1 MSADLAAIRARLTDR
16 RAQLLAHLVGIEADL
31 AQPLEADFAEQAVE
45 REDDEALDR
54 LSRAE
59 VSEIG
64 RIDQAI
70 ERIDEGVYGVC
81 IECGEPVAPAR
92 LAALPEAALC
102 IECAAG
108 R

>member
-16 RAQLLAHLVGIEADL
+16 RAQLLAHLASIEADL

-70 ERIDEGVYGVC
+70 ERIDQGVYGVC

-102 IECAAG
+102 MECAAG

>member
-1 MSADLAAIRARLTDR
+1 MNADLAAIRARLTDR
-16 RAQLLAHLVGIEADL
+16 RAQLLAQLASIEADL
-31 AQPLEADFAEQAVE
+31 GQPLEADFAEQAVE

-54 LSRAE
+54 LAQAE
-59 VSEIG
+59 VSEIA
-64 RIDQAI
+64 RIDRAI
-70 ERIDEGVYGVC
+70 ERIDQGVYGAC
-81 IECGEPVAPAR
+81 IECGEPIAPAR